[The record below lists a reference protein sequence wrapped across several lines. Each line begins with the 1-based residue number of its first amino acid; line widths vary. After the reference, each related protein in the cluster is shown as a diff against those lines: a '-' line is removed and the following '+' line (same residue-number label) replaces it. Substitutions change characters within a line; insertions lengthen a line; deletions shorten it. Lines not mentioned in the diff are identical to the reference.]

1 MPEMVILRH
10 AAAGDASMD
19 YTRMLTS
26 EGWRQAE
33 AAAEALKV
41 ARFHP
46 GRVLCSPAL
55 RTHETLTAVR
65 SAISVPEA
73 SVLYDK
79 SIYSAGA
86 DQLAKMVEENLP
98 ASPLLLIGHN
108 PGLEQLARWLTGDV
122 TPLGTGCWVRLE
134 LDEVDQG
141 AATVKDM
148 FGP

>member
-10 AAAGDASMD
+10 AKAGEGSMD
-19 YTRMLTS
+19 YTRMLTGD
-26 EGWRQAE
+26 GWRQAE
-33 AAAEALKV
+33 AAAEALK
-41 ARFHP
+41 AAHFHP

-65 SAISVPEA
+65 SEVPVPEA
-73 SVLYDK
+73 SIVYDK
-79 SIYSAGA
+79 TIYTTDA
-86 DQLAKMVEENLP
+86 DGLARLVREHLP
-98 ASPLLLIGHN
+98 ASPLLVVGHN
-108 PGLEQLARWLTGDV
+108 PGVEQLAQWLTGEV

-134 LDEVDQG
+134 LDEVEPG

>member
-33 AAAEALKV
+33 AAADALK
-41 ARFHP
+41 AAHFHP

-65 SAISVPEA
+65 SAVSIPEA
-73 SVLYDK
+73 SVIYDK
-79 SIYSAGA
+79 SIYSGGA
-86 DQLAKMVEENLP
+86 EQLAKMAEEHLP

-134 LDEVDQG
+134 LDEVAQG
-141 AATVKDM
+141 AATLKDM